1 MEDTYAKTQ
10 WQNFQVRKGIR
21 EGVDFIFVTKT
32 VFKAFLNKYD
42 SVDEEP
48 ALNFMRVGVEQDD
61 GEVVLEMQ
69 MRKIN
74 FLPLPNK
81 TRFMMK
87 EPWFVYMP
95 KSASVYELEKKLKQA
110 SNNYLREEQQNFSYK
125 VTDFRIWVT
134 DDIKWA
140 DLETL
145 DQKYRVCSSMR
156 VKMTPVSVTE
166 SQKKKKIDDVNFVDD
181 DVFIVETKK
190 GSSWVFMPQE

>member
-1 MEDTYAKTQ
+1 M
-10 WQNFQVRKGIR
+10 RKGIR

-32 VFKAFLNKYD
+32 VFKTFYNKYD
-42 SVDEEP
+42 SVDDEP
-48 ALNFMRVGVEQDD
+48 TLNFMRVGVEQDD

-134 DDIKWA
+134 EDIKWA

-190 GSSWVFMPQE
+190 ESSWVFMPQV

>member
-1 MEDTYAKTQ
+1 MLDTYAKTQ

-21 EGVDFIFVTKT
+21 EGVDFIFVTKK
-32 VFKAFLNKYD
+32 VFKTFYNKYD
-42 SVDEEP
+42 SVDDEP
-48 ALNFMRVGVEQDD
+48 TLNFMRVGVEQDD

-87 EPWFVYMP
+87 EPWFVYIP

-190 GSSWVFMPQE
+190 ESSWVFMPQE